1 MASANNGARDS
12 GSDFDR
18 FMAANVHPAYAGTD
32 DVAKDDSAPEKET
45 MGPGISGVLSAPRPQ
60 SAVSGETNGAR
71 YAPQTTVQ
79 HPAAHEPGMP
89 AGFTSA
95 KNLQ

>member
-1 MASANNGARDS
+1 MVNAKAREHDDSFARFVRDNVRDPEKAIAQMSAS
-12 GSDFDR
+12 
-18 FMAANVHPAYAGTD
+18 
-32 DVAKDDSAPEKET
+32 DDSAPEKET

-60 SAVSGETNGAR
+60 SSVSGETNGAR
-71 YAPQTTVQ
+71 YAPQTSVQ

-95 KNLQ
+95 KNPQ